1 MQEIIIK
8 EEDNLEEIR
17 QNLLKYK
24 TEDIIFSN
32 HALGQIE
39 MREGNKNEIIALIL
53 HPDNLVYSYSE
64 KAKEG
69 KTKHMLHFK
78 ISNNKTIILPVIFNR
93 NLYIITY
100 ILRHRAVWKK
110 VGR

>member
-1 MQEIIIK
+1 MHEIIIK
-8 EEDNLEEIR
+8 EDDNLEETR
-17 QNLLKYK
+17 QNLSKYK
-24 TEDIIFSN
+24 EEDIIFTN
-32 HALGQIE
+32 HALSQIE
-39 MREGNKNEIIALIL
+39 LREGNKDEIIYLIL
-53 HPDNLVYSYSE
+53 HPGNLVYSYSE

-69 KTKHMLHFK
+69 KTKHILHFK

-100 ILRHRAVWKK
+100 ILRHRGVWKK

>member
-1 MQEIIIK
+1 
-8 EEDNLEEIR
+8 
-17 QNLLKYK
+17 
-24 TEDIIFSN
+24 
-32 HALGQIE
+32 
-39 MREGNKNEIIALIL
+39 MREGDKNEIITLIL
-53 HPDNLVYSYSE
+53 HPDKLIYSYSE

-69 KTKHMLHFK
+69 KAKHILHFK

-100 ILRHRAVWKK
+100 ILRHRRVWKK

>member
-32 HALGQIE
+32 HAL
-39 MREGNKNEIIALIL
+39 
-53 HPDNLVYSYSE
+53 Y
-64 KAKEG
+64 
-69 KTKHMLHFK
+69 
-78 ISNNKTIILPVIFNR
+78 
-93 NLYIITY
+93 
-100 ILRHRAVWKK
+100 
-110 VGR
+110 